1 MQTYNSFLWN
11 EIADTVTC
19 RTAMAQPTYCK
30 ELYFL
35 IKEVIKEKWLKKRW
49 TSSGQKLL
57 EVQENLDPSP
67 SFASRT
73 DEVLMNRLRAGHCLF
88 SHQQLMDSSML
99 GPRVCHF
106 CGDAL
111 LGVKHI
117 FLECVALRQQQRILS
132 RRVHPLPVLRDLL
145 TVHNVNKVKV
155 FLGQIGLLEH
165 V

>member
-1 MQTYNSFLWN
+1 MDFQWPEAPRGPRKPGS
-11 EIADTVTC
+11 IANFHFKDGRGVDEQIAG
-19 RTAMAQPTYCK
+19 RALP
-30 ELYFL
+30 LL
-35 IKEVIKEKWLKKRW
+35 
-49 TSSGQKLL
+49 SSAPYGQL
-57 EVQENLDPSP
+57 
-67 SFASRT
+67 T
-73 DEVLMNRLRAGHCLF
+73 
-88 SHQQLMDSSML
+88 L

-111 LGVKHI
+111 LGVKHV